1 MIRFESLLSRAD
13 EKTLEALIGAE
24 SLRLLHTIDEQ
35 LALPSR
41 LRNVVLDLRSPQD
54 LLTSKEA
61 RRLLF
66 DLLKEEEAERLA
78 SLLSVN
84 GRGDIYR
91 ALKEARI
98 HRNPRKEN
106 LLFNFFNLDPPERVE
121 VEKEPAVKSYDPTY
135 GLFSHQRT
143 AAEKIKQHVFR
154 DSGRVVLHM
163 PTGSGKTRTA
173 MHVIA
178 EHLRQTE
185 PGFVV
190 WLAYSEE
197 LCEQAASE
205 FEEAWGYLG
214 NREIAIHRFWGGRE
228 LQVDTLDDGLM
239 VAGLS
244 KMYNL
249 SKQRL
254 ADLGKIGRSCTMVII
269 DEAHQA
275 IARTYKL
282 VLKSLLVHHR
292 KPSLLGL
299 TATPGRTWAD
309 IYEDERL
316 AEFFNRNKVMLEVEG
331 YDNPVTYLVD
341 EGYLANAQFESLFVK
356 PGLELSDEDRKKLKD
371 RLNLPNHILRQL
383 AEDQERNARI
393 LTRLEELLQQHD
405 RILFFG
411 TTVDH
416 AKVMAT
422 VLRARG
428 HRAAVVTG
436 ETSDVARKRRIE
448 EFKNDTGEPMVL
460 CNYGVLTTGFDAP
473 DTSAALI
480 ARPTNS
486 LVLYSQ
492 MLGRAIRGPKAGGNE
507 TAEIVTVVDQNLP
520 GFSSVAQAFV
530 NWEDVWE

>member
-1 MIRFESLLSRAD
+1 MEFSSLLARAD
-13 EKTLEALIGAE
+13 EKVLEALIGRD
-24 SLRLLHTIDEQ
+24 SLRLLHSIEEELT
-35 LALPSR
+35 LPSS
-41 LRNVVLDLRSPQD
+41 LREIVVDLRSPQNLLTDAESRSYLFD
-54 LLTSKEA
+54 LLTENEA
-61 RRLLF
+61 RRLCSVL
-66 DLLKEEEAERLA
+66 DINGNGDLYQLLK
-78 SLLSVN
+78 N
-84 GRGDIYR
+84 
-91 ALKEARI
+91 ARI
-98 HRNPRKEN
+98 YKNSSREE
-106 LLFNFFNLDPPERVE
+106 LLFNFFNIDTPERKE
-121 VEKEPAVKSYDPTY
+121 IGEEPALKFHSPDYA
-135 GLFSHQRT
+135 LFSYQRT
-143 AAEKIKQHVFR
+143 AARKIKEYLRQ

-178 EHLRQTE
+178 EHLRRTE

-205 FEEAWGYLG
+205 FETAWRYLG
-214 NREIAIHRFWGGRE
+214 NRDLNVHRFWGNRD
-228 LQVDTLDDGLM
+228 LNLDALGDGFM

-249 SKQRL
+249 GKKS
-254 ADLGKIGRSCTMVII
+254 LGQLGRIGQHCTLVII

-275 IARTYKL
+275 IADTYSL
-282 VLKSLLVHHR
+282 VLESLLVQHKR
-292 KPSLLGL
+292 PSLLGL

-309 IYEDERL
+309 IHEDEKL

-341 EGYLANAQFESLFVK
+341 EGYLADAEFDSLFVN
-356 PGLELSDEDRKKLKD
+356 PGLELTPADRKNLQD
-371 RLNLPNHILRQL
+371 RLDLPSKILRQL
-383 AEDQERNARI
+383 AEDEERNTAI
-393 LTRLEELLQQHD
+393 LTRLEEMLRRHR

-422 VLRARG
+422 VLQARD
-428 HRAAVVTG
+428 HRAAVITG
-436 ETSDVARKRRIE
+436 ETPDAARKRRIQ
-448 EFKNDTGEPMVL
+448 EFKKDTGDPMVL

-473 DTSAALI
+473 NTSAALI

-492 MLGRAIRGPKAGGNE
+492 MLGRAIRGPKAGGNKE
-507 TAEIVTVVDQNLP
+507 AEIVTVVDQNLP
-520 GFSSVAQAFV
+520 GFSSVAEAFV
-530 NWEDVWE
+530 NWEDVWD